1 MNPIN
6 GKAKLLITSLL
17 AFLFLLGGYAQ
28 AQTVTT
34 TVAAAAGAAPVSAAV
49 NPVTNKVYVLN
60 AGSSSVTVI
69 DGATNNTTTVPAGSG
84 PVSVAVNPVTNK
96 VYVANFS
103 SADVT
108 VIDGATNNTTTVP
121 AGLGPVSVAV
131 NPVTN
136 QVYVANKFDGNMT
149 VIDGATNTTTTVP
162 AGTLPVSVAVNPVT
176 NKVYVANKFSA
187 NVTVFDV
194 TTNTTRPVRAG
205 TNPVSVAV
213 NAVTNKVYVANISS
227 VGPNVTVID
236 GATNTTTTVP
246 AGTSPASVA
255 VNPVTNQVYVV
266 NTGSNSV
273 TVIDGKT
280 DMPTAT
286 VTAGSEPVSVAV
298 NPVTNKVYVANSNSA
313 DVTVIDGLT
322 NKTTTVVAGAGTTP
336 NSVAVNPV
344 TNKVYVANFAGVT
357 VIDGATNTT
366 TPVRAGTNPAFVAV
380 NPVTNNAYVAN
391 GDGNVTV
398 IDGDKN
404 PNTTTTVG
412 AGSNPSSVAVNPLT
426 NKIYV
431 ANNGSAN
438 VMVIDGATNT
448 TTTVSAGSGPNSIAV
463 NPVTNKVYV
472 ANNGSANVTVIDGAT
487 NATANVSAG
496 SGPNSIAVNPVT
508 NKIYVANTGSAN
520 VTVIDGATNTTAT
533 VGAGTSPLSVAVNPV
548 TNQVYVA
555 NGGSNDVT
563 VLTEQQVQAIRL
575 TTTISTL
582 PKNQTTTP
590 TPAFTFTAS
599 STFSPTA
606 PPVDAV
612 YFQLDTWQGAWT
624 LASPAGTPGS
634 FTATLPTL
642 SPGIHILYAYATD
655 GQDAS
660 SIQTGG
666 NERGQSSPL
675 IGNIAAYL
683 FLVTSQT
690 TSTTPPSLSLPTSI
704 TAEATGPSGAA
715 VTFAATATDVVDGT
729 DPVTCSR
736 ASGSIFPLG
745 TTTVTCSATDSVGN
759 TSTGSFTVTVA
770 DTTPPTLQLPSSI
783 TKEATGPSGAVVSYG
798 ASATDNVDGTDPVT
812 CSRASGSIFPLG
824 TTTVTCSA
832 TDSVGNTSTGS
843 FTVTVVDT
851 TPPTLQLPSS
861 IIKEATGP
869 SGAVVS
875 YGASATDNV
884 DGPLPVTC
892 SPASGS
898 TFPLGVT
905 VVTCS
910 ATDKAGNTSSG
921 SFIVTVQDTTPP
933 VIAAHPN
940 IVVVATSTT
949 GALVTY
955 TNPTATDLVDG
966 TDPVTCS
973 PASGANFPTGITT
986 VTCKATDA
994 HGNQA
999 ATAFTVTV
1007 TDFSLGVISPIT
1019 VSVGG
1024 SASSSVAVNSLFGFS
1039 SAVGLSVTGA
1049 PTGGSASLSPGSV
1062 TSPGSSTLTVNL
1074 LPTITPSTFMLTVTG
1089 AFGTL
1094 THSTTASVT
1103 VTASTSSIGNV
1114 IGQLLTVG
1122 CIDNSGIGNA
1132 LTSKLSAAQAA
1143 ISAGDIQTAVNI
1155 LTALKSQLQA
1165 QSGKHIATSC
1175 TTVLLIDVQSLIDSL
1190 KVGITPNPVT
1200 GYVVDSSGLGLS
1212 GATVSIMSAGNTV
1225 ATATTDITGFY
1236 FFPTTGVLTAGSIY
1250 TVQVSAFP
1258 AGFTTSTPP
1267 SQTFTWQGAMVV
1279 LSDFLLN

>member
-60 AGSSSVTVI
+60 AGSSS
-69 DGATNNTTTVPAGSG
+69 
-84 PVSVAVNPVTNK
+84 
-96 VYVANFS
+96 
-103 SADVT
+103 VT

-472 ANNGSANVTVIDGAT
+472 ANNGSNNVTVIDGATNATANVSAGSGPNSIAVNPVTNKIYVASSGSNDVTVIDGATNMPTATVAVGTGPNSIAVNPVTNKVYVANNGSANVTVIDGAT

-770 DTTPPTLQLPSSI
+770 
-783 TKEATGPSGAVVSYG
+783 
-798 ASATDNVDGTDPVT
+798 
-812 CSRASGSIFPLG
+812 
-824 TTTVTCSA
+824 
-832 TDSVGNTSTGS
+832 
-843 FTVTVVDT
+843 DT

>member
-162 AGTLPVSVAVNPVT
+162 AGT
-176 NKVYVANKFSA
+176 
-187 NVTVFDV
+187 
-194 TTNTTRPVRAG
+194 
-205 TNPVSVAV
+205 
-213 NAVTNKVYVANISS
+213 
-227 VGPNVTVID
+227 
-236 GATNTTTTVP
+236 
-246 AGTSPASVA
+246 SPASVA

-298 NPVTNKVYVANSNSA
+298 NPVTNKVYVANSDSA
-313 DVTVIDGLT
+313 D
-322 NKTTTVVAGAGTTP
+322 
-336 NSVAVNPV
+336 
-344 TNKVYVANFAGVT
+344 VT

-366 TPVRAGTNPAFVAV
+366 A
-380 NPVTNNAYVAN
+380 
-391 GDGNVTV
+391 
-398 IDGDKN
+398 
-404 PNTTTTVG
+404 
-412 AGSNPSSVAVNPLT
+412 
-426 NKIYV
+426 
-431 ANNGSAN
+431 
-438 VMVIDGATNT
+438 
-448 TTTVSAGSGPNSIAV
+448 TVSAGSGPNSIAV

-472 ANNGSANVTVIDGAT
+472 ANNGSNNVTVIDGAT

-520 VTVIDGATNTTAT
+520 VTVIAVATKTTAT

-729 DPVTCSR
+729 DPVTCSPP
-736 ASGSIFPLG
+736 SGSIFPLG
-745 TTTVTCSATDSVGN
+745 TTTVNCSATDSVGN

-832 TDSVGNTSTGS
+832 TDTAGNTSTGS

-884 DGPLPVTC
+884 DGTDPVTC
-892 SPASGS
+892 SRASGS
-898 TFPLGVT
+898 IFPLGT
-905 VVTCS
+905 TTVTCS
-910 ATDKAGNTSSG
+910 ATDSVGNTSTG
-921 SFIVTVQDTTPP
+921 SFTVTVADTTPP
-933 VIAAHPN
+933 TLQLPSSITKEATGPSGA
-940 IVVVATSTT
+940 VVSY
-949 GALVTY
+949 GAS
-955 TNPTATDLVDG
+955 ATDNVDG
-966 TDPVTCS
+966 TDP
-973 PASGANFPTGITT
+973 
-986 VTCKATDA
+986 
-994 HGNQA
+994 
-999 ATAFTVTV
+999 
-1007 TDFSLGVISPIT
+1007 
-1019 VSVGG
+1019 
-1024 SASSSVAVNSLFGFS
+1024 
-1039 SAVGLSVTGA
+1039 
-1049 PTGGSASLSPGSV
+1049 
-1062 TSPGSSTLTVNL
+1062 
-1074 LPTITPSTFMLTVTG
+1074 
-1089 AFGTL
+1089 
-1094 THSTTASVT
+1094 
-1103 VTASTSSIGNV
+1103 
-1114 IGQLLTVG
+1114 
-1122 CIDNSGIGNA
+1122 
-1132 LTSKLSAAQAA
+1132 
-1143 ISAGDIQTAVNI
+1143 
-1155 LTALKSQLQA
+1155 
-1165 QSGKHIATSC
+1165 
-1175 TTVLLIDVQSLIDSL
+1175 
-1190 KVGITPNPVT
+1190 
-1200 GYVVDSSGLGLS
+1200 
-1212 GATVSIMSAGNTV
+1212 
-1225 ATATTDITGFY
+1225 
-1236 FFPTTGVLTAGSIY
+1236 
-1250 TVQVSAFP
+1250 
-1258 AGFTTSTPP
+1258 
-1267 SQTFTWQGAMVV
+1267 
-1279 LSDFLLN
+1279 

>member
-136 QVYVANKFDGNMT
+136 QVYVANKFDGNM
-149 VIDGATNTTTTVP
+149 
-162 AGTLPVSVAVNPVT
+162 
-176 NKVYVANKFSA
+176 
-187 NVTVFDV
+187 
-194 TTNTTRPVRAG
+194 
-205 TNPVSVAV
+205 
-213 NAVTNKVYVANISS
+213 
-227 VGPNVTVID
+227 
-236 GATNTTTTVP
+236 
-246 AGTSPASVA
+246 
-255 VNPVTNQVYVV
+255 
-266 NTGSNSV
+266 
-273 TVIDGKT
+273 
-280 DMPTAT
+280 
-286 VTAGSEPVSVAV
+286 
-298 NPVTNKVYVANSNSA
+298 
-313 DVTVIDGLT
+313 
-322 NKTTTVVAGAGTTP
+322 
-336 NSVAVNPV
+336 
-344 TNKVYVANFAGVT
+344 T

-520 VTVIDGATNTTAT
+520 VTVIAVATKTTAT

-884 DGPLPVTC
+884 DGTDPVTC
-892 SPASGS
+892 SRASGS
-898 TFPLGVT
+898 IFPLGT
-905 VVTCS
+905 TTVTCS
-910 ATDKAGNTSSG
+910 ATDSVGNTSTGSFTVTVADTTPPTLQLPSSITKEATGPSGAVVSYGASATDNVDGTDPVTCSLASGSIFPLGTTTATCSATDSAGNTASG
-921 SFIVTVQDTTPP
+921 NFTVTVVDTTPP
-933 VIAAHPN
+933 VIAAHLN
-940 IVVVATSTT
+940 IVVVATSTI
-949 GALVTY
+949 GAVVTY
-955 TNPTATDLVDG
+955 SNPTATDLVDG
-966 TDPVTCS
+966 ADPVTCS
-973 PASGANFPTGITT
+973 PPSGSNFPPGTTT
-986 VTCKATDA
+986 VTCNATDA

-999 ATAFTVTV
+999 TSAFTVTV

-1019 VSVGG
+1019 VSLGG
-1024 SASSSVAVNSLFGFS
+1024 SASSSVTVNSLFGFS
-1039 SAVGLSVTGA
+1039 STVSLSAGA
-1049 PTGGSASLSPGSV
+1049 PTGVSALLSPGSV

-1074 LPTITPSTFMLTVTG
+1074 LPTVTPSTFTLTVTG

-1094 THSTTASVT
+1094 THSSKASVT
-1103 VTASTSSIGNV
+1103 VTANTSSIGNV
-1114 IGQLLTVG
+1114 IGQLLTAG

-1155 LTALKSQLQA
+1155 LTAL
-1165 QSGKHIATSC
+1165 
-1175 TTVLLIDVQSLIDSL
+1175 
-1190 KVGITPNPVT
+1190 
-1200 GYVVDSSGLGLS
+1200 
-1212 GATVSIMSAGNTV
+1212 
-1225 ATATTDITGFY
+1225 
-1236 FFPTTGVLTAGSIY
+1236 
-1250 TVQVSAFP
+1250 
-1258 AGFTTSTPP
+1258 
-1267 SQTFTWQGAMVV
+1267 
-1279 LSDFLLN
+1279 